1 MDGALAVLA
10 EEHLVQV
17 GLEDLALVVVQ
28 LQQHRHH
35 GLSGLARDA
44 ALVGQVEVLH
54 QLLGQGTAALAQLA
68 GRGID
73 PEGTDDRLGRYAEVV
88 EELAILHRHQGFDQ
102 VGRHLVEVDQ
112 DAIFI
117 VRGVKTADQQRLQP
131 RHGQVG
137 AVGLAQA
144 GHVVAG
150 EAHANPLGRLG
161 TFVELEATGVQ
172 LDGVA
177 GDRSRARPVGQVLA
191 AIAQGI
197 EFLEEVVL
205 GQLQTDEQ
213 LQRPGIDLGRHRPAL
228 AGELLLHHGVE
239 VDGETGQHDQA
250 HQAELDGPAEPW
262 TEAAGA
268 AFRAGFGG
276 SRTGHGGALYALYP
290 QPTGAP

>member
-35 GLSGLARDA
+35 GLGGLARDA
-44 ALVGQVEVLH
+44 ALVGQIEVLH

-73 PEGTDDRLGRYAEVV
+73 PEGTDDRLGRYAEMV

-102 VGRHLVEVDQ
+102 VGRHLVQVDQ
-112 DAIFI
+112 HAVFV
-117 VRGVKTADQQRLQP
+117 VRGVEAADQQRLQP

-137 AVGLAQA
+137 AVGLGQA

-150 EAHANPLGRLG
+150 EAHANPLRRFGA
-161 TFVELEATGVQ
+161 FVELEATGVQ
-172 LDGVA
+172 FNAVA
-177 GDRSRARPVGQVLA
+177 GDRCGTRAVGQALA

-197 EFLEEVVL
+197 EFLEEVIL
-205 GQLQTDEQ
+205 AQLQADEQ
-213 LQRPGIDLGRHRPAL
+213 FQRPGIDLGRHRPAL
-228 AGELLLHHGVE
+228 AGEFLLHHGIE
-239 VDGETGQHDQA
+239 VDGETSQHDQA
-250 HQAELDGPAEPW
+250 HQAELDGPAKPW